1 LYPPFKKGKFA
12 VFIALLLTC
21 ISPGVADYVSTVKQ
35 VEISGLS
42 SDSSTVIFLAD
53 VIREA
58 EPEFESFFDGN
69 LKAGVS
75 VHLAATEEA
84 YFRLAETKIPDWSGA
99 VAFPERRVILMKPG
113 SYFDPDVY
121 RETILHELS
130 HIYLADLF
138 NSGKIPLWMN
148 EGCAMH
154 LSKQDLTWE
163 ESIILG
169 NSFASGH
176 IVGLDAID
184 DLLRFGPAKARLAY
198 LESFTAVRFFIQ
210 TYGAGKFRDLLKDFS
225 AGYETDQNF
234 DSELGLYLSDFE
246 DAWYQAMKHKFRWVI
261 FLQVENIL
269 WISLV
274 LISIAVFIGIRIRN
288 RKTVRNWQETNDIF

>member
-75 VHLAATEEA
+75 VQLAATEEA

-210 TYGAGKFRDLLKDFS
+210 TYGAGKFRGLLKDFS